1 MFPRSHGNISF
12 LQNASRKAIAVVVII
27 IIIIIAYLE
36 QEYGI
41 MTKVLPTHNLLH
53 RFLIWNLHHFL
64 LWNLHHFLFW
74 NLHQFLGQVFFLILA
89 LLKSQKEGRKEGRVK
104 GESTW

>member
-12 LQNASRKAIAVVVII
+12 LQNASRKAKAVVIIIII

-41 MTKVLPTHNLLH
+41 MTKELPTPNLLH
-53 RFLIWNLHHFL
+53 QFLFWNLHQFL
-64 LWNLHHFLFW
+64 FWNLHQFLFW
-74 NLHQFLGQVFFLILA
+74 NLHQFLGQVFFKKIWLHSNSL
-89 LLKSQKEGRKEGRVK
+89 
-104 GESTW
+104 